1 MINFINFGIILFII
15 TLIYLAKVEMVKS
28 YFSLMAMQ
36 GIILFG
42 LALLQL
48 LQSKEINVVQL
59 LFILIETLVF
69 KAIFVPL
76 FLQRVTKNKTHRH
89 RHGPLKS
96 YYSVFFAILIIIL
109 SFISAH
115 LMHDE
120 YLQIKY
126 FTAATSSILIGLFI
140 AIINRDLVTHLI
152 SYLVIENGIF
162 LLSLALGSDM
172 PMFVNA
178 AILLDIFTS
187 VLIMGI
193 FFNRLKDYFQ
203 NTDVSQL
210 SQLKD

>member
-1 MINFINFGIILFII
+1 MINFGIILFII
-15 TLIYLAKVEMVKS
+15 SLIYLAKVEMVKS
-28 YFSLMAMQ
+28 YFTLMAVQ
-36 GIILFG
+36 GILLFILAY
-42 LALLQL
+42 LEL
-48 LQSKEINVVQL
+48 KEGNIYQL
-59 LFILIETLVF
+59 LFILLETLVF

-76 FLQRVTKNKTHRH
+76 FLKRITKNKLHRH
-89 RHGPLKS
+89 RHSPIKG
-96 YYSVFFAILIIIL
+96 YYAVLIAIVIIIL

-120 YLQIKY
+120 HLQVKY

-193 FFNRLKDYFQ
+193 FFNKLKDYFQ
-203 NTDVSQL
+203 NTDASQL